1 MFRTIACVFSNSAVQ
16 LQVCFNKVELYSV
29 LPEWCQRF
37 CTIEYFHDSPEAMLC
52 FARIKMETRHPVK
65 GYIGSEFPA
74 ICSHC
79 RVMAAL
85 SRKTLKFVRNFCV
98 FFWKNDPVSSFKFCS
113 ESFYRDTDRRVV
125 IKFREIWPTGN
136 RWNRALFTWHTKQ
149 NFAWTAPES
158 ATASHRQRTQSAPES
173 RRARR
178 QNMTYVRRAIFLCL
192 WR

>member
-98 FFWKNDPVSSFKFCS
+98 FFLEKRSRFQFQILFRKFLSRHRSTCCDQISWNLADWKSVKSC
-113 ESFYRDTDRRVV
+113 V
-125 IKFREIWPTGN
+125 IYMTYKTKFR
-136 RWNRALFTWHTKQ
+136 LD
-149 NFAWTAPES
+149 
-158 ATASHRQRTQSAPES
+158 
-173 RRARR
+173 RARICHG
-178 QNMTYVRRAIFLCL
+178 QPPTTYSECSRVQTGS
-192 WR
+192 